1 MLRQRTREMFSSA
14 TLRLVV
20 LEEVEI
26 RQDHGRQYHQV
37 YGKLEPKVLI
47 VYGADGVF
55 ALDMH
60 AKPVDVDTLL
70 EELG

>member
-1 MLRQRTREMFSSA
+1 MLRQRTREIFSSA

-20 LEEVEI
+20 LEQVEI

-37 YGKLEPKVLI
+37 YGKLEPTVLI
-47 VYGADGVF
+47 VYGADSVS

-60 AKPVDVDTLL
+60 AMPVEVDKLL